1 MLLLG
6 ISCYYHDASIAIL
19 KEGTILFAAQ
29 EERYT
34 RIKNDKNF
42 PVNALKAGLNYC
54 NIKLQDIDTVI
65 YYEKPFLKFER
76 ILESYLNT
84 APFSLFSFIAAMHS
98 WTKHKLF
105 LKKNIYS
112 ALKSVDASFEKRNIK
127 LLFTEHH
134 LSHAASAFY
143 PSSFTKAAILTIDG
157 VGEYATTS
165 LGYGENNQIKLFK
178 EIHFPQSLG
187 LLYSSVTYYLGFRVN
202 SDEYKVMGLAAYGD
216 AAAKETQNFISIIES
231 ELIQIQPDGS
241 YHLHMKNFSFEKRL
255 HMVNDKCWEKL
266 FDIKRRMT
274 ADEITQQHCN
284 LAYAFQKVTEKGVV
298 SLCLETK
305 RITDAEYL
313 CLAGGVSLNCVINGI
328 IKESGLFKNIFI
340 QPASGDAGGA
350 LGAALAAYYLYYNKP
365 RKTDDYDSMQN
376 SLLGNSFTDDEIRT
390 IAYRHPNNI
399 LCKDE
404 EDVCKQTAALIAAGN
419 VIGWFQGRME
429 YGPRALGN
437 RSILADA
444 RNTDMQ
450 LHLNLKIKNRESFR
464 PFAPAVLEED
474 ASSIFEIRGSSPY
487 MLEVY
492 NVKKELLTDIPDNYN
507 TFSLKEKLYFTKS
520 SIPAVTHVDFTARLQ
535 TVNKT
540 QHPLFW
546 KLINEFKILTGCS
559 MVINTSFNIKD
570 EPIVCTPE
578 DAYNCFI
585 KTGMDV
591 LVLGKYIIL
600 K

>member
-1 MLLLG
+1 MLILG
-6 ISCYYHDASIAIL
+6 ISCYYHDAAIALI
-19 KEGTILFAAQ
+19 EDGVILFAAQ

-34 RIKNDKNF
+34 RIKNDENF
-42 PVNALKAGLNYC
+42 PTNALKAGLNYC
-54 NIKLQDIDTVI
+54 NITLQDIDAIV

-76 ILESYLNT
+76 ILESYINT
-84 APFSLFSFIAAMHS
+84 TPFSLFSFIAAMHS

-105 LKKNIYS
+105 LKKNIYA
-112 ALKSVDASFEKRNIK
+112 ALKSVDTSFEKRKIK
-127 LLFTEHH
+127 LLFTDHH

-143 PSSFTKAAILTIDG
+143 PSSFTEAAILTIDG

-165 LGYGENNQIKLFK
+165 LAYGENHQIKLLK
-178 EIHFPQSLG
+178 EIHFPHSLG

-216 AAAKETQNFISIIES
+216 ATAKETQHFISIIES
-231 ELIQIQPDGS
+231 ELIQIQPNGA
-241 YHLHMKNFSFEKRL
+241 YHLHMKNFSFEKTLR
-255 HMVNDKCWEKL
+255 MVNDRCWEKL
-266 FDIKRRMT
+266 FYVKRRNPE
-274 ADEITQQHCN
+274 DELTQQHCN
-284 LAYAFQKVTEKGVV
+284 LAYAFQKVTERVV
-298 SLCLETK
+298 LSLCMETK
-305 RITDAEYL
+305 KITNAEYL

-328 IKESGLFKNIFI
+328 IKRSGLFKNIFI

-350 LGAALAAYYLYYNKP
+350 LGAALTAYYLYYNKP

-376 SLLGNSFTDDEIRT
+376 SLLGSSFTEDEIRT
-390 IAYRHPNNI
+390 IADTHPKNI

-404 EDVCKQTAALIAAGN
+404 DEVCKKTAELIAAGK

-444 RNTDMQ
+444 RNRDMQ

-474 ASSIFEIRGSSPY
+474 ASSIFEITGSSPY

-492 NVKKELLTDIPDNYN
+492 NVKKELLTDIPDDYD
-507 TFSLKEKLYFTKS
+507 TFPLKEKLNFTKS

-535 TVNKT
+535 SVNKT

-546 KLINEFKILTGCS
+546 KLINEFKLLTGCS
-559 MVINTSFNIKD
+559 LVINTSFNIKD
-570 EPIVCTPE
+570 EPIVCTAE
-578 DAYNCFI
+578 DAYNCFM
-585 KTGMDV
+585 KTGMDI
-591 LVLGKYIIL
+591 LVLGKYIFL